1 LESISYL
8 VQDFSDCAVC
18 YMTSWIQTFIPTR
31 KSKAVCE
38 QELVR
43 LHHLHK
49 VGTEGGGGGAAQ
61 LAGQH
66 GFSPTG
72 GTRQVL
78 LPRKAGQ
85 GLHPNIGHRHFL

>member
-1 LESISYL
+1 
-8 VQDFSDCAVC
+8 
-18 YMTSWIQTFIPTR
+18 M
-31 KSKAVCE
+31 
-38 QELVR
+38 R

-49 VGTEGGGGGAAQ
+49 VGAEGGGGGAAQ

-66 GFSPTG
+66 GLSTAG

-85 GLHPNIGHRHFL
+85 GLDPNIGH